1 MNSKHVV
8 FLYVCVSTCS
18 ISVLWC
24 AFAAQRTVQKRIQSV
39 ILVIDVLRILECFK
53 YANPRCPG
61 DMWESCE
68 LMKSDLKV

>member
-1 MNSKHVV
+1 M
-8 FLYVCVSTCS
+8 
-18 ISVLWC
+18 
-24 AFAAQRTVQKRIQSV
+24 
-39 ILVIDVLRILECFK
+39 ILVVDVLHVLECFK